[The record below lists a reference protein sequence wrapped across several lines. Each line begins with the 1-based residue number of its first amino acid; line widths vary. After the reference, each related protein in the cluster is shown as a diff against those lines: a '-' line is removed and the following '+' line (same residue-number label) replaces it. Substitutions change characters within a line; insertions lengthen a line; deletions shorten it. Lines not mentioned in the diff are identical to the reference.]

1 MYMQKQ
7 NQRYRRQIS
16 GYQKGKGRGEGQIRC
31 MVLTDSK

>member
-16 GYQKGKGRGEGQIRC
+16 GYQKEREEGRDKLG
-31 MVLTDSK
+31 VWY